1 MWPVKCINFS
11 QTDLRADFLAAL
23 IKADDR
29 SSRCAALS
37 GRRHMIR
44 ASMLRNP
51 AAVVL
56 MLAIVAFLAGSGPS
70 AWPQSAAAV
79 LPDRVVA
86 IHYSPTENLERID
99 VAMIDR
105 AEHSIDLAAYV
116 LTDWPVRIS
125 RARRWSA
132 GLLKSRR
139 AWRGI

>member
-1 MWPVKCINFS
+1 VWPVKCINFS

-56 MLAIVAFLAGSGPS
+56 MLAIVAFLAVSGPS
-70 AWPQSAAAV
+70 AWPQSAVAV

-86 IHYSPTENLERID
+86 IHYSPTENLER
-99 VAMIDR
+99 M
-105 AEHSIDLAAYV
+105 
-116 LTDWPVRIS
+116 
-125 RARRWSA
+125 
-132 GLLKSRR
+132 
-139 AWRGI
+139 WR